1 MRRYTAR
8 AGFTLVELLVVIAI
22 IGILVGL
29 LLPAVQAAREAARRM
44 SCSNN
49 FKQIGLAVQNYHS
62 AYQRLPMHY
71 GGTTPVAPLVNGPG
85 GVTNWW
91 ESNNFGNHELLSI
104 LVPLTPYMEQQA
116 LWESISQPFP
126 ITTPVAFTFPP
137 MGPTPTPGTGADPAR
152 NSYDPWWTDVPAFR
166 CPSDPGEGRPAM
178 GRSNYGAQCGDN
190 RSMTFGPKFPDLTT
204 NNQIEDQNGKLN
216 RGFFMP
222 REFTRFRDILDGLSN
237 TIAMGEIATDLKD
250 GDKRTT
256 PAITISGTIALNPNY
271 CEENFIDPENP
282 LFWLDPDGV
291 ISGNFPG
298 DQPRAAGF
306 GEGRGFRWCDARP
319 IYHEVNCILPPN
331 KGLCTNS
338 FAENE
343 AIAPP
348 SSRHPGGCHV
358 LMGDGAVVFITDSVE
373 SGNANA
379 PQPGPGVESPY
390 GLWGA
395 LGTRSGKEVVE
406 ESLNQ

>member
-49 FKQIGLAVQNYHS
+49 FKQIGLALHNYHS

-71 GGTTPVAPLVNGPG
+71 GGTTPVAPLADGPG

-126 ITTPVAFTFPP
+126 ITTPIAFIFPP
-137 MGPTPTPGTGADPAR
+137 MGPTPTPGNGADPAR

-190 RSMTFGPKFPDLTT
+190 RSLTFGPKFPDLTV
-204 NNQIEDQNGKLN
+204 NNSIEDQNGKLN
-216 RGFFMP
+216 RGFFVP

-237 TIAMGEIATDLKD
+237 TIAMGEITTDLKD

-256 PAITISGTIALNPNY
+256 PAITISGTIATNPSY

-291 ISGNFPG
+291 LSGNFPG
-298 DQPRAAGF
+298 DQPRATVF

-358 LMGDGAVVFITDSVE
+358 LMGDGAVVFTTDSVE

-379 PQPGPGVESPY
+379 PQPTPGVESPY

-395 LGTRSGKEVVE
+395 LGTRSGKEVIE
-406 ESLNQ
+406 DSLNQ